1 MSIATQCP
9 WYQRL
14 TRGCICSGSPN
25 TSLLH
30 PLRWIPYS
38 QTLMTNS
45 WSRTYHHRKWAI
57 LSTTLPMRRLWFPI
71 NYYKYY
77 YKRCDKSW
85 TSFKFEVWLFLID
98 TESEMYILYNKND
111 FITTVL
117 LFKPPCIV
125 LICSRVVQ
133 MQISTTRLQTT
144 LFTTNI
150 YSNPNIPFHFKN
162 KLLIHRYN
170 NISPYIHKVFH

>member
-1 MSIATQCP
+1 MINYKHVFQQLNAEKYMGNATSV
-9 WYQRL
+9 L
-14 TRGCICSGSPN
+14 NGCQSPP
-25 TSLLH
+25 SAHDISALLGDVSAPARPTLRCFI

-77 YKRCDKSW
+77 YKRGDKSW

-133 MQISTTRLQTT
+133 MWAILSTT
-144 LFTTNI
+144 F
-150 YSNPNIPFHFKN
+150 PNEKTM
-162 KLLIHRYN
+162 
-170 NISPYIHKVFH
+170 ISD